1 MNKTPDGIKRYQAA
15 QERFFKPVIVNFFAR
30 EFPRL
35 FGPIMREKLA
45 DELISL
51 FETLAPETK
60 RIRPGQILWNALDKR
75 TRGDSPNRKYV
86 PVVLSLIT
94 QEDVHQLTMGAPM
107 SQITKEAI
115 ARIIR
120 EAYDQGGILSSRDIG
135 LLTLRHPT
143 TASAMRKNYEREK
156 SATLPHTGTV
166 HDMGSCISHKTMMV
180 QKVIVEKKDPADV
193 AMECNHSQRAV
204 DHYLKDYHR
213 VKTAYQHIQNIDYI
227 HMVTG
232 IAKHVVKQYLQLIE
246 HEQHGTVKL
255 TGPS

>member
-1 MNKTPDGIKRYQAA
+1 MNKTPDGIKRYKAA
-15 QERFFKPVIVNFFAR
+15 KERFFKPVIVNFFAQ

-45 DELISL
+45 DELIRL

-60 RIRPGQILWNALDKR
+60 RIKPGQILWNALDKR

-86 PVVLSLIT
+86 PVILSLIT
-94 QEDVHQLTMGAPM
+94 EDDVNQLTKGAPM

-120 EAYDQGGILSSRDIG
+120 QAYAQDGILSSRDIG

-143 TASAMRKNYEREK
+143 QASAMRKEYEKENGC
-156 SATLPHTGTV
+156 TLPHTGAL
-166 HDMGSCISHKTMMV
+166 HDMGSCISHKTTV
-180 QKVIVEKKDPADV
+180 VRKVIVEKKDPADV
-193 AMECNHSQRAV
+193 ARECNHSQRAV

-213 VKTAYQHIQNIDYI
+213 VKTVYQQNQNIDYI
-227 HMVTG
+227 HLVTG
-232 IAKHVVKQYLQLIE
+232 MAKHVVKQYLELIE
-246 HEQHGTVKL
+246 HEHF
-255 TGPS
+255 